1 LTGNGLADEP
11 ELDAGSVHGK
21 AGLPTRLWR
30 WIDRRTG
37 ADALLRKTLDEPI
50 PGGARLAF
58 VFGSALLFIF
68 VSQIITGLCLT
79 LYYVPSPLA
88 AHVTLAYIV
97 KDVAAGAFLRSLHS
111 YGSSAM
117 IVVLVLHF
125 LQTFLYGSYKGRR
138 ELLWISGCVLALVV
152 LGMTFTGYLLRW
164 DLKAYFAGSVGTN
177 IAGDVPLIGGWLLR
191 LLRGGAAMGALTLSR
206 FYVFHVFLLPA
217 SIFLVVA
224 IHLVLFRKAGA
235 AGPMTEDAVHPR
247 LPTETFYPKQV
258 IIDMLFVLMV
268 MGALGMLAH
277 FVPEE
282 LGPVADPSNSNYLPR
297 PEWYYLP
304 FFEWLKFWDGAKTVI
319 GVIVIPGI
327 LVGLVFLLP
336 FLDRSPE
343 RRPWKRPIPVGGVL
357 IVLIGLVGLGMQSRL
372 DDARDP
378 TTASQIARQELAE
391 DQYFRAPFEPYAAAS
406 ISGGAAAAT
415 LSAAALQGKPLCV
428 TRLRRLSRCRRRGRC
443 RTGTH
448 PHLR

>member
-1 LTGNGLADEP
+1 MP
-11 ELDAGSVHGK
+11 GSVHGK
-21 AGLPTRLWR
+21 PGLPTRLWR

-37 ADALLRKTLDEPI
+37 TDALLRKTLDEPI

-68 VSQIITGLCLT
+68 VSQSSRGLCLT

-88 AHVTLAYIV
+88 AHVTLSYIV

-177 IAGDVPLIGGWLLR
+177 IACDVPLIGGWLLR

-235 AGPMTEDAVHPR
+235 AGPMTEDAVNPR

-268 MGALGMLAH
+268 MGVLGMLAH

-282 LGPVADPSNSNYLPR
+282 LGPAADPFNSNYLPR

-327 LVGLVFLLP
+327 LIGLVFLLP
-336 FLDRSPE
+336 FLDRTPE

-406 ISGGAAAAT
+406 ISGGAAPAT
-415 LSAAALQGKPLCV
+415 LSAAALQGKPLFASHGCGGCHGAGGEGGGV
-428 TRLRRLSRCRRRGRC
+428 GPALTHIPTNSRSRN
-443 RTGTH
+443 
-448 PHLR
+448 